1 MFSVLNLWPILLT
14 RKDQKR
20 SDLEEI
26 AGLEVYHLS
35 LKDKLVSL
43 GIGKDSLVRHSQKS
57 EKDVGLVSQQLVF
70 II

>member
-1 MFSVLNLWPILLT
+1 VTPT
-14 RKDQKR
+14 V
-20 SDLEEI
+20 LEEI

-57 EKDVGLVSQQLVF
+57 EKDVGLVSQELVF